1 MTANLHRD
9 RAAMPLA
16 GLLTVLAAGSALA
29 PATAGAND
37 RDLRGTPVPAAA
49 CIEYRRTG
57 PIDDPWKAG
66 YFSLS
71 GDGQY
76 LQLRCPFPV
85 NNVEL
90 SGRTDDNDL
99 SKMRVLYRDSD
110 AFGGGA
116 GVQVVLGR
124 SFVNASGNA
133 QFEAVCFWASNAHGT
148 GATTAAKG
156 TRACVHD
163 LAADSFYH
171 VDVFMG
177 VVAGHTAQFLGVD
190 FPP

>member
-1 MTANLHRD
+1 M
-9 RAAMPLA
+9 A
-16 GLLTVLAAGSALA
+16 GLLAALAASAVLA
-29 PATAGAND
+29 PAIARAND

-57 PIDDPWKAG
+57 PIEEPWKAG
-66 YFSLS
+66 YFSLT

-76 LQLRCPFPV
+76 LQLRCPFPI
-85 NNVEL
+85 NNIDL

-99 SKMRVLYRDSD
+99 SEMRVHYRDSD

-116 GVQVVLGR
+116 GVQVVLSR
-124 SFVNASGNA
+124 TFMNASGNA
-133 QFEAVCFWASNAHGT
+133 QNQPVCFWASNAHGT
-148 GATTAAKG
+148 GATTAAKAS
-156 TRACVHD
+156 RACAHD

>member
-1 MTANLHRD
+1 MLTFRRHRPFD
-9 RAAMPLA
+9 LPRN
-16 GLLTVLAAGSALA
+16 GLLAALA
-29 PATAGAND
+29 VGLALDPATARAND

-57 PIDDPWKAG
+57 PIEDPWKAG
-66 YFSLS
+66 YFSLT

-90 SGRTDDNDL
+90 SAGTDDNDL
-99 SKMRVLYRDSD
+99 TKMRVHYRDSD

-133 QFEAVCFWASNAHGT
+133 QFQAVCFWASNAHGT
-148 GATTAAKG
+148 GAVTAAKAA
-156 TRACVHD
+156 RACVHD

-171 VDVFMG
+171 VDVVLG
-177 VVAGHTAQFLGVD
+177 VVAGNSAQFLGVD